1 MSSQKSKQFPTTI
14 GAERGTFKQSFT
26 QATLN
31 SKLNPATIKVLCP
44 AMLRH
49 PEFMFKRGKRKKK
62 KNLLLRR
69 MTLTEMLRGK
79 KTELIP
85 I

>member
-49 PEFMFKRGKRKKK
+49 PEFMFKRGKKKK
-62 KNLLLRR
+62 KKSSSPPYDADRNASR
-69 MTLTEMLRGK
+69 EK
-79 KTELIP
+79 KLS
-85 I
+85 